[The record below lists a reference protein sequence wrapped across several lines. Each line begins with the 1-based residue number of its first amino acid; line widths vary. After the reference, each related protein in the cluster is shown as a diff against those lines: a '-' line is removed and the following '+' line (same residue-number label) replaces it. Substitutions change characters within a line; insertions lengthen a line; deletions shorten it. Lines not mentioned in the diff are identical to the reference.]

1 MKYRLLPAL
10 LLPAAFATAQPT
22 PRPPQTIALPPELAD
37 KNNQFSGLYLH
48 GRELLLLSESRLQ
61 DQAEAKVYGLSLASL
76 NRQLSGQPRELPYCK
91 YPIRGLDQLRA
102 RIDSLGQVYE
112 GLESLTVLNGVL
124 YFTVETATA
133 APYCYLIK
141 GRFDAAHTAI
151 QLDPEYLVA
160 LARPAL
166 PDGTHVYNAG
176 FEAMARYR
184 RQLLLLFEYNAFP
197 AGSQALQLSAAA
209 TTAAQLRAVP
219 VVALPFRVT
228 DMVRTGRGRY
238 TAINYF
244 FNGPDDTVYR
254 PATTDANTRL
264 VLDSAGRYQN
274 YCRLIRLRYRRRQ
287 LRWEPLLELPRPYM
301 TYNWEGLAAYR
312 GGYFLLNDKYGPSGQ
327 STLLYIKP
335 E

>member
-1 MKYRLLPAL
+1 M
-10 LLPAAFATAQPT
+10 LPAAFATAQPT
-22 PRPPQTIALPPELAD
+22 ARPPQTIALPPELAD

-61 DQAEAKVYGLSLASL
+61 EQAEAKVYGLPLASL
-76 NRQLSGQPRELPYCK
+76 NRQLTGQPRELPYHK

-112 GLESLTVLNGVL
+112 GLESLTVLNGEL

-151 QLDPEYLVA
+151 QLDPAYLVT
-160 LARPAL
+160 LAKPAL
-166 PDGTHVYNAG
+166 PNGAHVYNAG
-176 FEAMARYR
+176 FEALARYR
-184 RQLLLLFEYNAFP
+184 RHLLLLFEYNAFP
-197 AGSQALQLSAAA
+197 PDNKALLLPAAA
-209 TTAAQLRAVP
+209 TRPTQVQSVP
-219 VVALPFRVT
+219 VAALPFRVT

-244 FNGPDDTVYR
+244 FNGPDDSVYR
-254 PATTDANTRL
+254 PAPTDASSRL

-274 YCRLIRLRYRRRQ
+274 YCRLVSLRYRRRK
-287 LRWEPLLELPRPYM
+287 LRWEPLLELPRSYM

-327 STLLYIKP
+327 STLLYIKQK
-335 E
+335 